1 MSTPQTPVAA
11 PADTLL
17 NGAEY
22 LASLDD
28 GREVWFR
35 GERVGKVSEH
45 PAFRNA
51 TRTIARLYDALHEPG
66 YRAQLVGTDRSGLCT
81 HAFFKPAYSADDLRA
96 ARDAIAVWQRLTY
109 GWMGRTPD
117 YKAAFMAQL
126 AEGHGFYGE
135 YADNAL
141 AWYRKSAS
149 RCLYMNHVLI
159 DPPVDRHL
167 ARVDVRD
174 VYVSVDRDD
183 DRGIYVS
190 GAKMVATG
198 SALTHAT
205 FVAVNSGTA
214 ARMEVGRDEDMAL
227 VFITDMSTRGM
238 KLISRGSYELDAHS
252 PFDAPLAS
260 RFDENDAAV
269 VFDNAFVPWENVLV
283 YRDVERAKGFYAE
296 SGFFNRFNLQSCV
309 RLTIKLEFCIGL
321 MLKGVEATGTADFRG
336 VQSQVGE
343 LIAMRDTLQ
352 AFVTAMVSDPQPGIG
367 DSVVPKLQT
376 AAAAR
381 LYMTN
386 AWHRVR
392 EIFECT
398 LAGAP
403 IYTVSGVEDLA
414 QPQLHDTLQRYFR
427 GTGLEAPAR
436 IKLFKL
442 IWDAMY
448 SEFAGR
454 HALYER
460 NYAGNQD
467 QQRLDALRWSEM
479 RGDTDAFRA
488 LVDDC
493 LADYDTHGWRAKHL
507 K

>member
-1 MSTPQTPVAA
+1 MSNTEKSAA
-11 PADTLL
+11 AETNDLM
-17 NGAEY
+17 NGGEY

-28 GREVWFR
+28 GREIWFR
-35 GERVGKVSEH
+35 GERVAKVSEH

-51 TRTIARLYDALHEPG
+51 ARSIARLYDSLHEPEFQARLTG
-66 YRAQLVGTDRSGLCT
+66 VDKSGMRT

-96 ARDAIAVWQRLTY
+96 ARDAIAVWQRFAY

-126 AEGHGFYGE
+126 AEGHQFYGD

-141 AWYRKSAS
+141 AWYHKCAS
-149 RCLYMNHVLI
+149 RCLFMNHVLI
-159 DPPVDRHL
+159 DPPVDRNRP
-167 ARVDVRD
+167 RVDVRD
-174 VYVSVDRDD
+174 QYVSVDKDD

-198 SALTHAT
+198 SALTHTT
-205 FVAVNSGTA
+205 FVGLNSGTA
-214 ARMEVGRDEDMAL
+214 ARMETGRDEDMAL
-227 VFITDMSTRGM
+227 VFLIDMNAPGA
-238 KLISRGSYELDAHS
+238 KLISRSSYEFDAHS

-260 RFDENDAAV
+260 RFDENDAV
-269 VFDNAFVPWENVLV
+269 MVFENALVPWENVLI
-283 YRDVERAKGFYAE
+283 YRDVERSKGFYAD

-321 MLKGVEATGTADFRG
+321 MLKGVEATGTGDFRG
-336 VQSQVGE
+336 VQAQIGE
-343 LIAMRDTLQ
+343 LVAMRDTLWS
-352 AFVTAMVSDPQPGIG
+352 FSTAMVSEPEQGIG
-367 DSVVPKLQT
+367 NSVVPKLQT

-392 EIFECT
+392 EIFECV

-403 IYTVSGVEDLA
+403 TYTISGVEDLQ
-414 QPQLHDTLQRYFR
+414 QPALSDTLERYYR
-427 GTGLEAPAR
+427 GTGMEAHER

-442 IWDAMY
+442 IWDALY

-460 NYAGNQD
+460 NYSGNQD
-467 QQRLDALRWSEM
+467 QQRLDPLRWSQI
-479 RGDTDAFRA
+479 RGDADRYRA
-488 LVDDC
+488 LVDEC
-493 LADYDTHGWRAKHL
+493 LADYDADGWVAKHL
-507 K
+507 L